1 KHREALLDT
10 FEKSPLSGT
19 KFAAL
24 HGVKYQTF
32 ATWVQNRK
40 RERDEYPVVP
50 GDEPPA
56 QKLLE
61 SLVELEL
68 PATACMRETTPSTG
82 CLLVEHPSGIR
93 MTVADESQA
102 ELAATLLN
110 KLNPVPSC

>member
-1 KHREALLDT
+1 MTSTNSPGNPLIKTDCIGRVRLDKKHREALLDT

-56 QKLLE
+56 QKLL
-61 SLVELEL
+61 
-68 PATACMRETTPSTG
+68 
-82 CLLVEHPSGIR
+82 
-93 MTVADESQA
+93 
-102 ELAATLLN
+102 
-110 KLNPVPSC
+110 

>member
-1 KHREALLDT
+1 MTSTNSPGNPLIKTDCIGRVRLDKKHREALLDT

-61 SLVELEL
+61 SL
-68 PATACMRETTPSTG
+68 
-82 CLLVEHPSGIR
+82 
-93 MTVADESQA
+93 
-102 ELAATLLN
+102 
-110 KLNPVPSC
+110 